1 MTPASQTP
9 SFPCPTSPSA
19 CRDNQAARQC
29 IAKAETAAPEAR
41 RDPYLR
47 LTHANVVMAMLP
59 TGRYSQLKAQ
69 DKAKHHE
76 FTSKVRTHSLYF
88 FRVRAA
94 V

>member
-1 MTPASQTP
+1 
-9 SFPCPTSPSA
+9 
-19 CRDNQAARQC
+19 
-29 IAKAETAAPEAR
+29 
-41 RDPYLR
+41 
-47 LTHANVVMAMLP
+47 MAMLP